1 MILCLNIT
9 SGIPLSRLLF
19 VLVCSICCQIHFLVC
34 YFVKG
39 SISFFLQLKS
49 DELGPLARENEAL
62 KREHTNLAERVKAE
76 NFEQSKNL
84 AAFESAIL
92 SIQGIN
98 FKIKEYVHEDN
109 AYACL
114 FRALVCKFLWCMRM
128 MFKWINFSLIDSI

>member
-1 MILCLNIT
+1 M
-9 SGIPLSRLLF
+9 
-19 VLVCSICCQIHFLVC
+19 LVCSIYCQIPFLVC
-34 YFVKG
+34 YFVKV

-62 KREHTNLAERVKAE
+62 KREHTNLAEHVKAE

-84 AAFESAIL
+84 AAFESAIH

-109 AYACL
+109 ACACL
-114 FRALVCKFLWCMRM
+114 FRVLW
-128 MFKWINFSLIDSI
+128 FAISLEYMNDVQLD